1 MGGPIRVV
9 VVDDEEL
16 ARARIKGLLEAF
28 DDLECVG
35 EAENGLEA
43 VERIRELGPDLVFLD
58 IQMPGMDGFEV
69 LAALDDVPLVIFATA
84 YDEYALRAFEVNSID
99 YLLKPIEKERLAQAV
114 ERARELLS
122 GENELGR
129 EIERIVG
136 LVRTRGV
143 DRLPVQRGKKIVLVD
158 HANIVW
164 VEASEGLVFVHTRDQ
179 RFLVLKTR
187 RIAGQ
192 RTLILQG
199 SRQTTFGVP
208 VAWTDRAPP
217 DPDATTPTILHA
229 NSLQT
234 LADLVEQL
242 LHPTAETP
250 KKGVAK

>member
-136 LVRTRGV
+136 LVRTRRV
-143 DRLPVQRGKKIVLVD
+143 DRLPVQKGKKIVLVD

-179 RFLVLKTR
+179 RFLVNTTMAELEARLDPGTFFRTHRSSIVNLNHVVEIVPWFGGKYKVV
-187 RIAGQ
+187 IDDAG
-192 RTLILQG
+192 RSELVL
-199 SRQTTFGVP
+199 SR
-208 VAWTDRAPP
+208 ARARALRAIFPW
-217 DPDATTPTILHA
+217 
-229 NSLQT
+229 
-234 LADLVEQL
+234 
-242 LHPTAETP
+242 
-250 KKGVAK
+250 

>member
-16 ARARIKGLLEAF
+16 ARARIKGLLKAF

-179 RFLVLKTR
+179 RFLVNTTMAELEARLDPGTFFRTHRSSIVNLNHVVEIVPWFGGKYKVV
-187 RIAGQ
+187 IDDAG
-192 RTLILQG
+192 RSELVL
-199 SRQTTFGVP
+199 SR
-208 VAWTDRAPP
+208 ARARALRAIFPW
-217 DPDATTPTILHA
+217 
-229 NSLQT
+229 
-234 LADLVEQL
+234 
-242 LHPTAETP
+242 
-250 KKGVAK
+250 